1 MQRPVAPVF
10 RALHRYQRLHDAG
23 GVVAH
28 LGQVSDG
35 GAALVDT
42 YALGIGVVE
51 IDSGHVRL
59 PRLRFT
65 LKNSRRKT
73 GLIFGEIADGI
84 LRGIATTGG
93 TALVNLS
100 ENYLS
105 QREERDFR
113 FGRFHEEAATSET
126 LRRGLVEPW
135 ESDMMSEMQ
144 IHTIARQMMEKHGL
158 TAIAQAAHNALA
170 CESKG
175 DAEEAREW
183 RHIEDAMK
191 MMRGPHQS

>member
-1 MQRPVAPVF
+1 
-10 RALHRYQRLHDAG
+10 
-23 GVVAH
+23 
-28 LGQVSDG
+28 
-35 GAALVDT
+35 
-42 YALGIGVVE
+42 
-51 IDSGHVRL
+51 
-59 PRLRFT
+59 LRFT
-65 LKNSRRKT
+65 VEKYQLEDQLDIRGDCGRDIT
-73 GLIFGEIADGI
+73 GA
-84 LRGIATTGG
+84 TGG
-93 TALVNLS
+93 TARSLNLS
-100 ENYLS
+100 ENYLP

-113 FGRFHEEAATSET
+113 FGRFTRKPRRSET

-158 TAIAQAAHNALA
+158 TAIAQAAHNALD